1 MASRGL
7 GSVPCS
13 PTVAFAEG
21 PSVFWGSLW
30 LQIVIAIPQSQGA
43 QRLKAYFEVPVD

>member
-7 GSVPCS
+7 GSVACS

-30 LQIVIAIPQSQGA
+30 LQIVIAIPHSDEEA
-43 QRLKAYFEVPVD
+43 PRLSRAGTC